1 MKMDLRCRKLLEFF
15 PEPLRASAAELLER
29 RGSEVEEF
37 RFRRDAPIGV
47 LLLGREITIRAAD
60 RPLLADGPLLGELLR
75 RATKNS
81 AYAVQNQI
89 REGFLTL
96 PGGHRMGVCGCAVCE
111 RGEIRTIREIQS
123 LCLRISHERIGAADP
138 CMNLLWSHPG
148 SALIHGTP
156 GSGKTTVLRDAVRQL
171 SDRFGIRVGVVD
183 ERGEIAACLDG
194 QPQFRIGRL
203 TDVLS
208 FCPKRA
214 GIELLLRSMRPDW
227 IAVDE
232 ITAEEDV
239 EAILRASYCG
249 VRFLA
254 TAHTLGA
261 DDLMKRPIYR
271 KLLSSGIFEN
281 QIRITSDRTL
291 ECERM
296 AYESS

>member
-1 MKMDLRCRKLLEFF
+1 MDLRCRKLLEFF

-148 SALIHGTP
+148 SALIHGSP
-156 GSGKTTVLRDAVRQL
+156 GSGKR
-171 SDRFGIRVGVVD
+171 RFCAMRSGSSRTDSAFASGSSTN
-183 ERGEIAACLDG
+183 GEKSPPVWTG
-194 QPQFRIGRL
+194 SR
-203 TDVLS
+203 S
-208 FCPKRA
+208 F
-214 GIELLLRSMRPDW
+214 ES
-227 IAVDE
+227 
-232 ITAEEDV
+232 ED
-239 EAILRASYCG
+239 
-249 VRFLA
+249 
-254 TAHTLGA
+254 
-261 DDLMKRPIYR
+261 
-271 KLLSSGIFEN
+271 
-281 QIRITSDRTL
+281 
-291 ECERM
+291 
-296 AYESS
+296 

>member
-1 MKMDLRCRKLLEFF
+1 MEPRFQQLLEFF
-15 PEPLRASAAELLER
+15 PEPLHSAAAELLER
-29 RGSEVEEF
+29 RGDEAEEF

-47 LLLGREITIRAAD
+47 LLSGREVSLRGGDRLLTAD
-60 RPLLADGPLLGELLR
+60 ASLFSELLR
-75 RATKNS
+75 RASKNS
-81 AYAVQNQI
+81 AYAVQDQI
-89 REGFLTL
+89 RQGFLTI
-96 PGGHRMGVCGCAVCE
+96 PGGHRMGICGTAVCE
-111 RGEIRTIREIQS
+111 KGRIQTIREIQS
-123 LCLRISHERIGAADP
+123 LSLRISHERLGAADP

-148 SALIHGTP
+148 SALIHGSP

-171 SDRFGIRVGVVD
+171 SDRFCVRVGVVD

-208 FCPKRA
+208 FCPKRE

-254 TAHTLGA
+254 TAHTLRP
-261 DDLMKRPIYR
+261 DDLQRRPIYR
-271 KLLSSGIFEN
+271 QLLSAGVFEN
-281 QIRITSDRTL
+281 QIRIAPDRSL

-296 AYESS
+296 AYA

>member
-1 MKMDLRCRKLLEFF
+1 MDLRCRKLLEYF

-29 RGSEVEEF
+29 RGAEAEEF

-47 LLLGREITIRAAD
+47 LIAGREITLRAAD
-60 RPLLADGPLLGELLR
+60 RPLTADGPLLAELLR

-81 AYAVQNQI
+81 AYAVQDQI
-89 REGFLTL
+89 RQGFLTL
-96 PGGHRMGVCGCAVCE
+96 PGGHRMGVCGSAVCE

-123 LCLRISHERIGAADP
+123 LSLRISHERIGAADP

-148 SALIHGTP
+148 SALIHGSP

-171 SDRFGIRVGVVD
+171 SDRFGERVGIVD

-194 QPQFRIGRL
+194 QPQFRVGRL

-208 FCPKRA
+208 FCPKRT
-214 GIELLLRSMRPDW
+214 GIELLMRSMRPEW

-232 ITAEEDV
+232 ITAEADV

-261 DDLMKRPIYR
+261 DDLQKRPVYR
-271 KLLSSGIFEN
+271 RLLSSGVFEN
-281 QIRITSDRTL
+281 RIRIAPDRSL
-291 ECERM
+291 ECERIG
-296 AYESS
+296 YESS